1 MSRKIFNAGKLQVRY
16 DEAASKGAA
25 GKQDREEL
33 LAQADRDI
41 EDEGAFVEIN
51 RDARDLIDVNILPSL
66 HSMMENMYSIIDA
79 ETRRLMRQTVSGGG
93 MDKADSQHFGQLTRS
108 ICQLANLEHGIRE
121 QNQLEQMSDDDLK
134 RLADIVSQS
143 RSKGLAR
150 RTKTG
155 SLSLSRMGL

>member
-1 MSRKIFNAGKLQVRY
+1 MSRKIYNAGKLQVRY
-16 DEAASKGAA
+16 DKAAAKGAA

-33 LAQADRDI
+33 LAQADQDI

-134 RLADIVSQS
+134 RLADIAYKKLEGK
-143 RSKGLAR
+143 SK
-150 RTKTG
+150 
-155 SLSLSRMGL
+155 

>member
-16 DEAASKGAA
+16 EEAASKGAA
-25 GKQDREEL
+25 GKQERAEL

-51 RDARDLIDVNILPSL
+51 REAQALIDVNILPSL
-66 HSMMENMYSIIDA
+66 HSMMENMYTIIDA

-93 MDKADSQHFGQLTRS
+93 MDKGDSQHFGQLTRS

-121 QNQLEQMSDDDLK
+121 QNSLEQMSDEELK
-134 RLADIVSQS
+134 RLADIAY
-143 RSKGLAR
+143 KKLEGNA
-150 RTKTG
+150 K
-155 SLSLSRMGL
+155 

>member
-1 MSRKIFNAGKLQVRY
+1 MSRKIYNAGKLQVRY
-16 DEAASKGAA
+16 DKAASQGAA

-33 LAQADRDI
+33 LAQADQDI
-41 EDEGAFVEIN
+41 EAEGAFVEIN

-134 RLADIVSQS
+134 RLADIAYKKLEGK
-143 RSKGLAR
+143 SK
-150 RTKTG
+150 
-155 SLSLSRMGL
+155 

>member
-1 MSRKIFNAGKLQVRY
+1 MSRKIYNAGKLQVRY
-16 DEAASKGAA
+16 DKAASKGAA

-33 LAQADRDI
+33 LAQADQDI
-41 EDEGAFVEIN
+41 EAEGAFVEIN

-134 RLADIVSQS
+134 RLADIAYKKLKGK
-143 RSKGLAR
+143 SK
-150 RTKTG
+150 
-155 SLSLSRMGL
+155 

>member
-1 MSRKIFNAGKLQVRY
+1 MSRKIYNAGKLQVRY
-16 DEAASKGAA
+16 DKAASKGAA
-25 GKQDREEL
+25 GKQDRKEL

-134 RLADIVSQS
+134 RLADIAYKKLEGK
-143 RSKGLAR
+143 SK
-150 RTKTG
+150 
-155 SLSLSRMGL
+155 

>member
-16 DEAASKGAA
+16 EEAASKGAA
-25 GKQDREEL
+25 GKQERAEL

-51 RDARDLIDVNILPSL
+51 REAQALIDVNILPSL
-66 HSMMENMYSIIDA
+66 HSMMENMYTIIDA

-93 MDKADSQHFGQLTRS
+93 MDKGDSQHFGQLTRS

-121 QNQLEQMSDDDLK
+121 QNSLEQMSDDELK
-134 RLADIVSQS
+134 RLADIAYKKLEGK
-143 RSKGLAR
+143 SK
-150 RTKTG
+150 
-155 SLSLSRMGL
+155 

>member
-16 DEAASKGAA
+16 EEAASKGAA
-25 GKQDREEL
+25 GKQERAEL

-51 RDARDLIDVNILPSL
+51 REAQALIDVNILPSL
-66 HSMMENMYSIIDA
+66 HSMMENMYTIIDA

-93 MDKADSQHFGQLTRS
+93 MDKGDSQHFGQLTRS

-121 QNQLEQMSDDDLK
+121 QNSLEQMSDDELK
-134 RLADIVSQS
+134 RLADIAYKKLKGK
-143 RSKGLAR
+143 SK
-150 RTKTG
+150 
-155 SLSLSRMGL
+155 

>member
-16 DEAASKGAA
+16 DKAASKGAA

-134 RLADIVSQS
+134 CLADIAYKKLEGK
-143 RSKGLAR
+143 SK
-150 RTKTG
+150 
-155 SLSLSRMGL
+155 

>member
-1 MSRKIFNAGKLQVRY
+1 MSRKIYNAGKLQVRY
-16 DEAASKGAA
+16 DKAAAKGAA

-33 LAQADRDI
+33 LAQADQDI
-41 EDEGAFVEIN
+41 ESEGAFVEIN

-134 RLADIVSQS
+134 RLADIAYKKLEGK
-143 RSKGLAR
+143 SK
-150 RTKTG
+150 
-155 SLSLSRMGL
+155 

>member
-25 GKQDREEL
+25 GIQDREEL

-134 RLADIVSQS
+134 RLADIAYKKLKGK
-143 RSKGLAR
+143 SK
-150 RTKTG
+150 
-155 SLSLSRMGL
+155 

>member
-1 MSRKIFNAGKLQVRY
+1 MSRKIYNAGKLQVRY
-16 DEAASKGAA
+16 DKAASKGAA

-33 LAQADRDI
+33 LAQADQDI
-41 EDEGAFVEIN
+41 EAEGAFVEIN
-51 RDARDLIDVNILPSL
+51 RDARDLIDVNILPIL

-134 RLADIVSQS
+134 RLADIAYKKLEGK
-143 RSKGLAR
+143 SK
-150 RTKTG
+150 
-155 SLSLSRMGL
+155 

>member
-1 MSRKIFNAGKLQVRY
+1 MSRKIYNAGKLQVRY
-16 DEAASKGAA
+16 DKAAAEGAA

-51 RDARDLIDVNILPSL
+51 RDARDLINVHILPSL

-108 ICQLANLEHGIRE
+108 ICQLANLEHGMRE

-134 RLADIVSQS
+134 RLADIAYKKLEGK
-143 RSKGLAR
+143 SK
-150 RTKTG
+150 
-155 SLSLSRMGL
+155 

>member
-16 DEAASKGAA
+16 EEAASKGAA
-25 GKQDREEL
+25 GKQERAEL

-51 RDARDLIDVNILPSL
+51 REAQALIDVNILPSL
-66 HSMMENMYSIIDA
+66 HSMMENMYTIIDA

-93 MDKADSQHFGQLTRS
+93 MDKGDSQHFGQLTRS

-121 QNQLEQMSDDDLK
+121 QNQLDQISDDELK
-134 RLADIVSQS
+134 RLADIAYKKLQGK
-143 RSKGLAR
+143 SK
-150 RTKTG
+150 
-155 SLSLSRMGL
+155 

>member
-1 MSRKIFNAGKLQVRY
+1 MSRKIYNAGKLQVRY
-16 DEAASKGAA
+16 DEAAAKGAA

-51 RDARDLIDVNILPSL
+51 RDARDIIDVHVLPSL
-66 HSMMENMYSIIDA
+66 HSMMENMYTIIDA

-93 MDKADSQHFGQLTRS
+93 MDKSDSQHFGQLTRS
-108 ICQLANLEHGIRE
+108 LCQLANVEHGIRE

-134 RLADIVSQS
+134 RLADIAYKKLKGK
-143 RSKGLAR
+143 SK
-150 RTKTG
+150 
-155 SLSLSRMGL
+155 

>member
-41 EDEGAFVEIN
+41 EDEGAFVDIN

-134 RLADIVSQS
+134 RLADIAYKKLKGK
-143 RSKGLAR
+143 SK
-150 RTKTG
+150 
-155 SLSLSRMGL
+155 

>member
-1 MSRKIFNAGKLQVRY
+1 MSRKIYNAGKLQVRY
-16 DEAASKGAA
+16 DKAAAKGAA

-93 MDKADSQHFGQLTRS
+93 MDKVDSQHFGQLTRS

-134 RLADIVSQS
+134 RLADIAYKKLEGK
-143 RSKGLAR
+143 SK
-150 RTKTG
+150 
-155 SLSLSRMGL
+155 

>member
-16 DEAASKGAA
+16 EEAASKGAA
-25 GKQDREEL
+25 GKQERAEL

-51 RDARDLIDVNILPSL
+51 REAQALIDVNILPSL
-66 HSMMENMYSIIDA
+66 HSMMENMYTIIDA

-93 MDKADSQHFGQLTRS
+93 MDKGDSQHFGQLTRS

-121 QNQLEQMSDDDLK
+121 QNSLEQMSDDELK
-134 RLADIVSQS
+134 RLADIAY
-143 RSKGLAR
+143 KKLEGNA
-150 RTKTG
+150 K
-155 SLSLSRMGL
+155 

>member
-16 DEAASKGAA
+16 EEAASKGAA
-25 GKQDREEL
+25 GKQDRAEL

-51 RDARDLIDVNILPSL
+51 REAQALIDVNILPSL
-66 HSMMENMYSIIDA
+66 HAMMENMYTIIDA

-93 MDKADSQHFGQLTRS
+93 MDKGDSQHFGQLTRS

-121 QNQLEQMSDDDLK
+121 QNSLEQMSDDELK
-134 RLADIVSQS
+134 RLADIAY
-143 RSKGLAR
+143 KKLEGNA
-150 RTKTG
+150 K
-155 SLSLSRMGL
+155 

>member
-134 RLADIVSQS
+134 RLADIAYKKLKGK
-143 RSKGLAR
+143 SK
-150 RTKTG
+150 
-155 SLSLSRMGL
+155 

>member
-1 MSRKIFNAGKLQVRY
+1 MSRKIYNAGKLQVRY
-16 DEAASKGAA
+16 DKAASKGAA

-33 LAQADRDI
+33 LAQADQDI
-41 EDEGAFVEIN
+41 EAEGAFVEIN
-51 RDARDLIDVNILPSL
+51 RDARDLINVHILPSL

-134 RLADIVSQS
+134 RLADIAYKKLEGK
-143 RSKGLAR
+143 SK
-150 RTKTG
+150 
-155 SLSLSRMGL
+155 

>member
-1 MSRKIFNAGKLQVRY
+1 MSRKIYNAGKLQVRY
-16 DEAASKGAA
+16 DKAASQGAA

-33 LAQADRDI
+33 LAQADQDI
-41 EDEGAFVEIN
+41 EAEGAFVEIT

-134 RLADIVSQS
+134 RLADIAYKKLEGK
-143 RSKGLAR
+143 SK
-150 RTKTG
+150 
-155 SLSLSRMGL
+155 